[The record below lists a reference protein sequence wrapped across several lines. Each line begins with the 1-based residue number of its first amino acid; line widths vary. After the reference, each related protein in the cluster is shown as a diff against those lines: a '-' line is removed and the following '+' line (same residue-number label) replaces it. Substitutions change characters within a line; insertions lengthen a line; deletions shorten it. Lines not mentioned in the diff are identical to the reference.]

1 MTRTKSQI
9 KSETYVF
16 FQKFW
21 LTCKKNWG
29 YFVAAFGVA
38 ITFLLLKKEKTSL
51 LDQINVIRESYEDQ
65 IKQIESAR
73 REEREK
79 NAKALE
85 LLQKRLEDVQKQY
98 EKAKIELDKK
108 KKEEIKELMEKYSN
122 DPETL
127 AKKLSEATGFKVILP
142 E

>member
-38 ITFLLLKKEKTSL
+38 ITFLMLKKEKTSF
-51 LDQINVIRESYEDQ
+51 LDQIKVIR
-65 IKQIESAR
+65 
-73 REEREK
+73 
-79 NAKALE
+79 
-85 LLQKRLEDVQKQY
+85 
-98 EKAKIELDKK
+98 
-108 KKEEIKELMEKYSN
+108 
-122 DPETL
+122 
-127 AKKLSEATGFKVILP
+127 
-142 E
+142 